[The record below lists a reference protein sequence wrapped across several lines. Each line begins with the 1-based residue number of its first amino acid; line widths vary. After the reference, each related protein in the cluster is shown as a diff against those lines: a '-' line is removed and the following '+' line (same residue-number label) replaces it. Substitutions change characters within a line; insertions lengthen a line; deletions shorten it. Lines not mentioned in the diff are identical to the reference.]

1 MPRTIEPQLKAPAEK
16 AIKEIK
22 SAILFESL
30 KELIENG
37 QKVKMTVT
45 GNSMLPFLM
54 EGRDSVELS
63 KSNFEE
69 IRIDDMVLIQR
80 EDGAYV
86 MHRVL
91 RKESDH
97 FYMVGDAQTWIEGPL
112 KPEQLKAKITAIYHK
127 KTRIDA
133 NHRGYKLI
141 ISLWRFLL
149 PNRAVILKGMKWIYR
164 ALKI

>member
-1 MPRTIEPQLKAPAEK
+1 MSKTIETQSAIAAEK
-16 AIKEIK
+16 AIKEVK

-63 KSNFEE
+63 KSSFEE
-69 IRIDDMVLIQR
+69 ICIDDMVLIQR

-127 KTRIDA
+127 KTRVDA
-133 NHRGYKLI
+133 NNRWYKLL
-141 ISLWRFLL
+141 ISLWRVLL
-149 PNRAVILKGMKWIYR
+149 PQRAVILKAMKRVYKI
-164 ALKI
+164 LKL